1 MMSNFQHKINAL
13 NGFNLLPNKPYQMK
27 NVIKIAFLVILV
39 LGASACV
46 RKNNL
51 QMLDQNQ
58 TTTEQIENKKL
69 VIYQAL
75 VRYFGNQNTT
85 NKFYG
90 ALEENGSGKFN
101 DINETALK
109 ELKKLGVNYVWYTGV
124 IEHATMTDYTQQG
137 IKADDPDIVKGRAGS
152 PYAIKDYYDVD
163 PDLAVDVKNRMAEY
177 EALIKRTHAEGL
189 KVLMDFIP
197 NHVARTYYSDAKPN
211 NVIDLGA
218 NDDTSKSFGA
228 NNDFYYI
235 PDQHFSVPAGYN
247 PGGDA
252 YKNALKDGKFDEFP
266 AKATGNNVFNAAPKL
281 DDWFETIKLNYGV
294 DYQNNNT
301 KHFVPQPPVW
311 KKMRDILA
319 FWASKGV
326 DGFRCDVAEM
336 VPVEFWHW
344 VITDLKKKYPDLLF
358 IGEAYDRNEYHN
370 FLVNGKFDFLYD
382 KVGLYD
388 GLKRLMMNEGN
399 ATVND
404 ISFVWQKESRGF
416 SQHMLRFLENHDETR
431 IASKAFAGNPWYAV
445 PGMVVTA
452 TLSSGPV
459 MIYNGQEV
467 GEPANATEGFSGEDG
482 RSTIFDYW
490 GVPNHQKWM
499 NGGAFDG
506 GKLNED
512 QKNLR
517 SFYHKL
523 LNLVTTNEAISSGKF
538 YELLQA
544 NQHSEGFNGRVYAYL
559 RYTENK
565 QVLILANFNRNDA
578 KLTVKLPKDVLD
590 AFNIEGKSITFTD
603 LLTATQFKTEN
614 INNGLILN
622 MPSTSAVILEF

>member
-1 MMSNFQHKINAL
+1 L
-13 NGFNLLPNKPYQMK
+13 K
-27 NVIKIAFLVILV
+27 NVIQLGLVIILF
-39 LGASACV
+39 GGFSACL

-51 QMLDQNQ
+51 QMLAQDQ
-58 TTTEQIENKKL
+58 TTSEQIENKKL
-69 VIYQAL
+69 IIYQAL
-75 VRYFGNQNTT
+75 VRYFGNKNTT

-90 ALEENGSGKFN
+90 SIAENGTGKFN
-101 DINETALK
+101 DITDKALQS
-109 ELKKLGVNYVWYTGV
+109 LKKLGVNYVWYTGV
-124 IEHATMTDYTQQG
+124 IEHATMTDYTANG

-163 PDLAVDVKNRMAEY
+163 PDLAVDVTNRMAEY

-197 NHVARTYYSDAKPN
+197 NHVARTYHSDVKPV

-218 NDDTSKSFGA
+218 NDDVSKAFDV

-235 PDQHFSVPAGYN
+235 PNEHFVVPAGYN

-252 YKNALKDGKFDEFP
+252 YESPLKDGKFEEFP
-266 AKATGNNVFNAAPKL
+266 AKATGNNVFAAAPKL

-294 DYQNNNT
+294 DYQNNNA
-301 KHFVPQPPVW
+301 KHFLPQPPVW

-319 FWASKGV
+319 FWAAKGV

-344 VITDLKKKYPDLLF
+344 AITDLKKKYPDLIF
-358 IGEAYDRNEYHN
+358 IGEAYDNKQYHS

-388 GLKRLMMNEGN
+388 GLKRLIRNGN
-399 ATVND
+399 TATVKD
-404 ISFVWQKESRGF
+404 ITFVWQKESQGF

-431 IASKAFAGNPWYAV
+431 IASSAFAGNPWHAV

-467 GEPANATEGFSGEDG
+467 GEPASTSEGFSGNDG

-490 GVPNHQKWM
+490 GLPQHQKWM

-506 GKLNED
+506 GKLNDEE
-512 QKNLR
+512 KRLR
-517 SFYHKL
+517 NFYGKL
-523 LNLVTTNEAISSGKF
+523 LNLAGTHEALSSGKF
-538 YELLQA
+538 YELLAA
-544 NQHSEGFNGRVYAYL
+544 NQHAPGFNEKVYAYL
-559 RYTENK
+559 RYTEDK
-565 QVLILANFNRNDA
+565 KVMVLANFNRFEA
-578 KLTVKLPKDVLD
+578 KLKVNLPVDVRN
-590 AFNIEGKSITFTD
+590 AFNLNDKAITFTD
-603 LLTATQFKTEN
+603 LLTGSKFVAEN
-614 INNGLILN
+614 IKNGLAIDL
-622 MPSTSAVILEF
+622 PATSAVMLEF